1 MIYFILYLFL
11 EVMIS
16 SSVASA
22 IGGFSTF
29 LEILFTAILG
39 VFILKNFKYS
49 LTDSIN
55 KARTGQI
62 TQEEFIKTNVGRGI
76 GALLLII
83 PGFFTD
89 GLGIILQ
96 FGFMVTLFS
105 KIFKFKTPQQ
115 NHTQYSNDFEF
126 KQTNHNN
133 TTYKGNKHE
142 EIIDVEIIDDSN
154 AIKH

>member
-1 MIYFILYLFL
+1 
-11 EVMIS
+11 MIS
-16 SSVASA
+16 SYIAGN

-29 LEILFTAILG
+29 LEIIFTAILG
-39 VFILKNFKYS
+39 IFILKNFKYS

-55 KARTGQI
+55 KARSGQI
-62 TQEEFIKTNVGRGI
+62 TQEEFIKTNVGKGM

-89 GLGIILQ
+89 FLGIILQ
-96 FGFMVTLFS
+96 FGFMVVVLS
-105 KIFKFKTPQQ
+105 KIFKFKTLQQ
-115 NHTQYSNDFEF
+115 KNEYNPYSNNFEH
-126 KQTNHNN
+126 KQTNFNN